1 MILIN
6 GQELPQHISYS
17 SLTTWLSCGHL
28 YLLTR
33 IMQVEEEPSAWLYG
47 GKALHKATELYD
59 IQTLEESK

>member
-33 IMQVEEEPSAWLYG
+33 IMQVAEEPSAWLYG

-59 IQTLEESK
+59 LQTLEESK